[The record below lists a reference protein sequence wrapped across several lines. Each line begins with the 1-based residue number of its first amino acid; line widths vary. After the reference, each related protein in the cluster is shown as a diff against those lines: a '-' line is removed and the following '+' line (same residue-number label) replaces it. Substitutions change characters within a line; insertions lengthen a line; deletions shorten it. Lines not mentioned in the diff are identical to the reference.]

1 MSETSKLSFDFAAVT
16 DLGCIRTNNED
27 SYGYDA
33 EQQLYVVCDGMGGRA
48 AGEVASG
55 MAVRTLIESFASSGS
70 TTPEGE
76 ALPIANRLVQAIV
89 DANQAV
95 REAGAENLELRTMG
109 TTLVCACLDG
119 DRAVIGNVGDSR
131 AYLIRN
137 GNCLQIT
144 QDHSLLAEA
153 LRTGGLS
160 LESAV
165 ASSLQSVITRAIGVE
180 DTVEPDLFAAQL
192 EPGDVLLLA
201 SDGLTRYAHDQEL
214 LAAVEGAADL
224 AAACKTLID
233 FANQSGG
240 ADNITCILLRAVE
253 RQGAEE
259 KVLAEEPG
267 QEAQSDTP
275 PDEMEAF
282 TPMI

>member
-1 MSETSKLSFDFAAVT
+1 MTEIPKLSFDFAAIT
-16 DLGCIRTNNED
+16 DLGCVRTNNED

-55 MAVRTLIESFASSGS
+55 MAVRTLIESFASSTASG
-70 TTPEGE
+70 PDGE
-76 ALPIANRLVQAIV
+76 ALPIANRMLNAIL

-95 REAGAENLELRTMG
+95 RDAGAQNSELRTMG
-109 TTLVCACLDG
+109 TTLVCACLEG
-119 DRAVIGNVGDSR
+119 TRAVIGNVGDSR

-137 GNCLQIT
+137 GTCAQIT

-153 LRTGGLS
+153 LRSGGIS
-160 LESAV
+160 LESAA

-201 SDGLTRYAHDQEL
+201 SDGLTRYAHDEQI
-214 LAAVEGAADL
+214 LAAVEGNADL
-224 AAACKTLID
+224 ATACKSLID
-233 FANQSGG
+233 FANNSGG
-240 ADNITCILLRAVE
+240 ADNVTCILLRAIE
-253 RQGAEE
+253 NPESE
-259 KVLAEEPG
+259 KQEATEPG
-267 QEAQSDTP
+267 EHTDSETP
-275 PDEMEAF
+275 PDELQAF